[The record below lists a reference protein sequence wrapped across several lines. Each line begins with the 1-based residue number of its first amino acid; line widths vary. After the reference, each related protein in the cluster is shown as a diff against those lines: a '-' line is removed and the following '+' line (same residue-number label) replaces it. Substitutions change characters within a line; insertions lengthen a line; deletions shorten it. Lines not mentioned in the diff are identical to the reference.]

1 MVKSRS
7 IAVLVLMATVIMA
20 IVPYSG
26 MVYGQ
31 NPSQEE
37 DKEERK
43 AEKLVEMADRA
54 GQRVDN
60 LIRLIF
66 ANETANKTITDAG
79 LMDELEGNV
88 TLFNEGVGSLTKA
101 HNAFEVGD
109 YQGAIANATDA
120 LRIFCEVFKAIHYI
134 MEQAGVAKGRLIDA
148 QGLIQ
153 AMQRA
158 LERIERLREIIEAM
172 PEDYEE
178 ALELLN
184 TAEQCLNITAARA
197 WLLEGRVNETAHN
210 LTQGNRLIAEARQY
224 IKRKAKEMNTIRINN
239 YLRGAEQATERIVKR
254 LELASRKGLNVTA
267 ILESLGFA
275 NETEFR
281 EFLENMTKNAR
292 EKIEEI
298 RKAIEDLKAIGETL
312 RGIDHALAR
321 QVQYE
326 HQGNGNGQGNNGNGH
341 GNGNGNGKGK
351 GSKP

>member
-26 MVYGQ
+26 TVYGQ

-37 DKEERK
+37 EKAERK

-54 GQRVDN
+54 EQRVDN

-88 TLFNEGVGSLTKA
+88 TLFNQGVGNLTMA
-101 HNAFEVGD
+101 HDAFDDGD

-120 LRIFCEVFKAIHYI
+120 LRIFCEVFKAVHYI
-134 MEQAGVAKGRLIDA
+134 MEQAGVDKGRLIDA

-158 LERIERLREIIEAM
+158 LERIERLREIL
-172 PEDYEE
+172 PEDAEE
-178 ALELLN
+178 VLELLN
-184 TAEQCLNITAARA
+184 TAEQCLNITAARV

-210 LTQGNRLIAEARQY
+210 LTQANRLIAEARQY
-224 IKRKAKEMNTIRINN
+224 IKMQAKEMNTVRITN
-239 YLRGAEQATERIVKR
+239 YLRGAEQATDRIVKR
-254 LELASRKGLNVTA
+254 LEIASRKGLNVTA

-281 EFLENMTKNAR
+281 EFLQNMTQSAR
-292 EKIEEI
+292 DKIEEI

-341 GNGNGNGKGK
+341 GNGNGNGKGR
-351 GSKP
+351 GRKP